1 MSTLVIEATPL
12 AGGVEVTED
21 ELIVELKDGRT
32 VSVPIAWFP
41 RLLHGTAEERQNWE
55 LLGDGEGIHWPDL
68 DEDIS
73 VEGLLA
79 GIPSR
84 EGQSS
89 LGNWLARRNR
99 ERCLKASPARPS

>member
-1 MSTLVIEATPL
+1 MSTLAIEATPL
-12 AGGVEVTED
+12 ASGIEGTED
-21 ELIVELKDGRT
+21 ELVVELKDGRT
-32 VSVPIAWFP
+32 VSVPLACFP
-41 RLLHGTAEERQNWE
+41 RLLHGAAAERGNWE

-84 EGQSS
+84 EGQAS
-89 LGNWLARRNR
+89 LKRWPDARNPRMR
-99 ERCLKASPARPS
+99 ASQP

>member
-1 MSTLVIEATPL
+1 V
-12 AGGVEVTED
+12 
-21 ELIVELKDGRT
+21 VELKDGRRA
-32 VSVPIAWFP
+32 SVPLAWFP
-41 RLLHGTAEERQNWE
+41 RLLHGTAAERGNWE

-84 EGQSS
+84 EGHRS
-89 LGNWLARRNR
+89 LNDWLEQRRAGR
-99 ERCLKASPARPS
+99 HPGVRG